1 MAERRDEAVALFRS
15 GFNCAQAVLRV
26 YGAERGV
33 APDRA
38 LELASGFGGGMRRG
52 ATCGAVTGAIMA
64 LGLRAGF
71 HDGSDATGKARIG
84 EAVADLCQR
93 FVSRHGSTECRE
105 LLGCDLDEARARGL
119 LQSVCP
125 AFVESAGRILDDLA

>member
-1 MAERRDEAVALFRS
+1 MEKRDEAVALFRS
-15 GFNCAQAVLRV
+15 GFNCAQAILRA
-26 YGAERGV
+26 YGAGGGL
-33 APDRA
+33 APDHA
-38 LELASGFGGGMRRG
+38 LELASGFGGGMRRA

-71 HDGSDATGKARIG
+71 HDASDAAGKARIG
-84 EAVADLCQR
+84 EAVTELCRR
-93 FVSRHGSTECRE
+93 FESRHGSLVCRE

-125 AFVESAGRILDDLA
+125 ALVESASRILDDLA

>member
-1 MAERRDEAVALFRS
+1 MEKRDEAVALFRS
-15 GFNCAQAVLRV
+15 GFNCAQAILCT
-26 YGAERGV
+26 YGAEGGLTSRQG
-33 APDRA
+33 

-71 HDGSDATGKARIG
+71 HDATDAAGKARIG
-84 EAVADLCQR
+84 AAVTELCRR
-93 FVSRHGSTECRE
+93 FESQHRSIICRD
-105 LLGCDLDEARARGL
+105 LLGCDPDEARARGL

-125 AFVESAGRILDDLA
+125 VFVGSAGRILDELA